1 MGCVVVKGYWLLDC
15 ERCWTLQQGNAFG
28 LDSIGELPDL
38 FGRVQDLR
46 LQGDHKDCIVVHRGC
61 CFTDE
66 VTGRKW

>member
-1 MGCVVVKGYWLLDC
+1 MGCLVVKGYWLLDC
-15 ERCWTLQQGNAFG
+15 ERCWVATKQCVG

-46 LQGDHKDCIVVHRGC
+46 LQGDHKDCIVVHRGL
-61 CFTDE
+61 FHHE